1 VLVAFVDAAGIGL
14 AVYFIGVP
22 LALPLGALVFLGAFI
37 PVVGATL
44 SGAVAVLV
52 ALVAKGPVAALLVL
66 AAVIAVQQLEG
77 HILQP
82 LLLGRA
88 VALHPLGVIV
98 ALAAGVVLAGITG
111 ALVAV
116 PLVAVVNT
124 GVRYLVERRRGEE
137 PPPDEP
143 PGTKP
148 TDDDEAAA
156 EEAARRADGRPVTG
170 LQPREPGDRPE

>member
-1 VLVAFVDAAGIGL
+1 MDAIGIGTGL
-14 AVYFIGVP
+14 AILGVP
-22 LALPLGALVFLGAFI
+22 LVVPLAALVFLGAFI
-37 PVVGATL
+37 PVIGATL

-52 ALVAKGPVAALLVL
+52 ALVAKGPVAALLVF

-77 HILQP
+77 HVLQP

-98 ALAAGVVLAGITG
+98 ALAAGVVLAGIVG

-124 GVRYLVERRRGEE
+124 AVRYLVAHPRGE
-137 PPPDEP
+137 PVPPDEP
-143 PGTKP
+143 DPPGTEP
-148 TDDDEAAA
+148 TDDDEARA
-156 EEAARRADGRPVTG
+156 EQTRADAFETVAAV
-170 LQPREPGDRPE
+170 PRTKFRRRKTDT